1 MVTFCPK
8 CGTQAVDDQ
17 SLFCNKC
24 GMQLQDKSEE
34 PEIPPVQP
42 VIPTKKCPRCGA
54 PVLDESRYY
63 CKQCGAY
70 VRTTRDGTVSVSE
83 DSSGTKTPFKKP
95 VIIPGIHQ
103 NAGTRTIIKPEPG
116 VMKRK
121 INLVNP
127 MVKKMGILFFVLAIV
142 VMVVWIGTTLLESG
156 TVVQPDSDMLIT
168 QGLDSMT
175 LTLNDFPPGWI
186 SSEAGGTEDVYSA
199 QFFTASENNGALVEQ
214 TISRYPGI
222 EEARLEFNSERPQIP
237 GIAVESVNLGN
248 EGFGYIDE
256 NSVVVIFRRG
266 NVIIKIEDTRN
277 EYQNNPSLDDA
288 KKYAEI
294 VAKRI
299 R

>member
-1 MVTFCPK
+1 
-8 CGTQAVDDQ
+8 
-17 SLFCNKC
+17 
-24 GMQLQDKSEE
+24 MQLQDISEE
-34 PEIPPVQP
+34 SKIPSVQP
-42 VIPTKKCPRCGA
+42 DRQTKKCPQCGA

-70 VRTTRDGTVSVSE
+70 VRTTQDRSVSFAE
-83 DSSGTKTPFKKP
+83 DSSGTKTPVKKP

-103 NAGTRTIIKPEPG
+103 NTGTRTIIKPEPG

-121 INLVNP
+121 INLANP
-127 MVKKMGILFFVLAIV
+127 MVKKMGILFLVLAGV
-142 VMVVWIGTTLLESG
+142 VLVVWIGTTLLESG
-156 TVVQPDSDMLIT
+156 TVVQPDSDVLIT
-168 QGLDSMT
+168 QDLDSMT
-175 LTLNDFPPGWI
+175 LTLNDFPPGWTR
-186 SSEAGGTEDVYSA
+186 SEAGGTEDVYSA
-199 QFFTASENNGALVEQ
+199 QFFTESENNGALVEQ

-222 EEARLEFNSERPQIP
+222 EEAGLEFTIERPQIP
-237 GIAVESVNLGN
+237 DIAVESVNLGN

-266 NVIIKIEDTRN
+266 NIIIKIEDTRN
-277 EYQNNPSLDDA
+277 EYQDNPSLDDA